1 MTLIDCRKNFETYK
15 GIMKEPYLVN
25 GSMVYEVEFLGLNE
39 LYNFLLSNP
48 IVNTIIFPKQVS
60 QSNDERTMNFCKLT
74 YEEALNYLNGGYE
87 KNIEKLLELK
97 RDLEVVKNFSS
108 NKTKVIRSFTGS
120 RVSINGFISN
130 SPKKFYRL
138 ERLEEKKFIKI
149 NANLAFGMEDTA
161 DLVLHRGVLLKNLV
175 DLLENNNYNVALNTF
190 ILLRR
195 EQELFYLKLH
205 LKEINSSLFIED
217 IIFPLTSIAFLRRLV
232 FRVMESVPFKEE
244 WSKNYGIG
252 LNDDEVKK
260 ILKLSS
266 KDIFVGRPKRIGLK
280 GISLKEDADTFL
292 KYVKADKYIK
302 VLKK

>member
-149 NANLAFGMEDTA
+149 NANLAFGM
-161 DLVLHRGVLLKNLV
+161 
-175 DLLENNNYNVALNTF
+175 
-190 ILLRR
+190 
-195 EQELFYLKLH
+195 
-205 LKEINSSLFIED
+205 
-217 IIFPLTSIAFLRRLV
+217 
-232 FRVMESVPFKEE
+232 
-244 WSKNYGIG
+244 
-252 LNDDEVKK
+252 
-260 ILKLSS
+260 
-266 KDIFVGRPKRIGLK
+266 
-280 GISLKEDADTFL
+280 
-292 KYVKADKYIK
+292 
-302 VLKK
+302 